1 LRRDSTELVEV
12 SRENDRPRRSAS
24 TATKA
29 SPLQKDGN
37 VTEDFYQLVE
47 NIARD
52 LYIRAL
58 KDIPKDVRAGLK
70 KGYDA
75 ETTAGEKTASKVMLT
90 VLENVKLADDK
101 DMMVCQDT
109 GLAIYKVLIG
119 SKLNVDGAE
128 IKRRLRIGAER
139 ATKEHPLRSNTVH
152 PLTRKNT
159 QTNTGQG
166 IPVIKVDFVPD
177 SDRLEIWMAPKGSGS
192 ENMSFLR
199 MLKPADGIKA
209 VKKFVLECVFDSG
222 ANPCPPTI
230 VGIGLGGTSDLA
242 AAMAKEASSFRKV
255 GTHNADP
262 LIAQLE
268 AELLDLI
275 NQTGIGPQGLGG
287 VTTAMAVNIEWAHTH
302 ISQLPVAVNMHCW
315 RGERA
320 CATIDANGNVTYSN

>member
-1 LRRDSTELVEV
+1 
-12 SRENDRPRRSAS
+12 
-24 TATKA
+24 
-29 SPLQKDGN
+29 

-177 SDRLEIWMAPKGSGS
+177 SDVLEIWMAPKGSGS

-242 AAMAKEASSFRKV
+242 AALAKEASCFRKV

-268 AELLDLI
+268 TELLDLI

-302 ISQLPVAVNMHCW
+302 ISQLPVAVNMQCW

-320 CATIDANGNVTYSN
+320 CATIDASGNVTYSN

>member
-1 LRRDSTELVEV
+1 MTM
-12 SRENDRPRRSAS
+12 
-24 TATKA
+24 TAIDTLYDTIEEA
-29 SPLQKDGN
+29 C
-37 VTEDFYQLVE
+37 
-47 NIARD
+47 RD

-58 KDIPKDVRAGLK
+58 KDIPQDVRIGLK

-75 ETTAGEKTASKVMLT
+75 ESAADQKTATKVMLT
-90 VLENVKLADDK
+90 VLENIKLADEK

-119 SKLNVDGAE
+119 QKFAHNLDMVE
-128 IKRRLRIGAER
+128 VKKRIRIACER

-166 IPVIKVDFVPD
+166 IPVIKVDFIPD
-177 SDRLEIWMAPKGSGS
+177 SDKLEIWMAPKGSGS

-209 VKKFVLECVFDSG
+209 VKKYVLECVFDSG

-230 VGIGLGGTSDLA
+230 VGIGLGGTSDVA
-242 AAMAKEASSFRKV
+242 AAMAKEASCFRKV
-255 GTHNADP
+255 GTHSPDP
-262 LIAQLE
+262 LVAQLE
-268 AELLDLI
+268 RELLDLI

-302 ISQLPVAVNMHCW
+302 ISQLPVAVNMQCW

-320 CATIDANGNVTYSN
+320 CATIDAEGNVTYSD

>member
-1 LRRDSTELVEV
+1 MTV
-12 SRENDRPRRSAS
+12 
-24 TATKA
+24 ATGTIY
-29 SPLQKDGN
+29 D
-37 VTEDFYQLVE
+37 TIEDA
-47 NIARD
+47 ARD

-58 KDIPKDVRAGLK
+58 KDIPEDVRKGLK

-75 ETTAGEKTASKVMLT
+75 ETASGQQTASKVMLT
-90 VLENVKLADDK
+90 VLKNIELADEK

-109 GLAIYKVLIG
+109 GLAIYKLKIG
-119 SKLNVDGAE
+119 NKAVPMDMVEVKNR
-128 IKRRLRIGAER
+128 IRIGAER

-152 PLTRKNT
+152 PITRKNT

-166 IPVIKVDFVPD
+166 IPIIKVEFVPD
-177 SDRLEIWMAPKGSGS
+177 SDKIEIWMAPKGSGS

-199 MLKPADGIKA
+199 MLKPADGMKA

-242 AAMAKEASSFRKV
+242 AAMAKEASCFRKV

-262 LIAQLE
+262 LVAQLE
-268 AELLDLI
+268 TELLDLI

-302 ISQLPVAVNMHCW
+302 ISQLPVAVNMQCW

-320 CATIDANGNVTYSN
+320 CATIDADGNVMYSD

>member
-1 LRRDSTELVEV
+1 MS
-12 SRENDRPRRSAS
+12 S
-24 TATKA
+24 TATA
-29 SPLQKDGN
+29 TIYD
-37 VTEDFYQLVE
+37 TIEDA
-47 NIARD
+47 ARE

-75 ETTAGEKTASKVMLT
+75 EAAAGEQTASKVMLT
-90 VLENVKLADDK
+90 VLKNIELADEK

-109 GLAIYKVLIG
+109 GLPIYKLLVG
-119 SKLNVDGAE
+119 SRVEIDLAE
-128 IKRRLRIGAER
+128 VKSRLRVACER
-139 ATKEHPLRSNTVH
+139 ATKEYPLRSNSVH

-166 IPVIKVDFVPD
+166 IPIIKIDFVPD
-177 SDRLEIWMAPKGSGS
+177 CDTIEMWMAPKGSGS

-199 MLKPADGIKA
+199 MLKPADGVRA

-242 AAMAKEASSFRKV
+242 AAMAKEASCFRKV
-255 GTHNADP
+255 GTHSPDP
-262 LIAQLE
+262 LVAQLE
-268 AELLDLI
+268 SELLDLI
-275 NQTGIGPQGLGG
+275 NKTGIGPQGLGG

-302 ISQLPVAVNMHCW
+302 ISQLPVAVNMQCW

-320 CATIDANGNVTYSN
+320 CATIDVDGNVAYSS

>member
-1 LRRDSTELVEV
+1 
-12 SRENDRPRRSAS
+12 
-24 TATKA
+24 
-29 SPLQKDGN
+29 

-47 NIARD
+47 NVGRE

-58 KDIPKDVRAGLK
+58 KDIPKDVRAGLQ

-75 ETTAGEKTASKVMLT
+75 ETVAGEKTASKVMLT

-119 SKLNVDGAE
+119 SKLSVDGAE

-152 PLTRKNT
+152 PITRKNT
-159 QTNTGQG
+159 QTNTGEG
-166 IPVIKVDFVPD
+166 IPVIKIDFVPD
-177 SDRLEIWMAPKGSGS
+177 SDKLEIWMAPKGSGS

-199 MLKPADGIKA
+199 MLKPADGLKA
-209 VKKFVLECVFDSG
+209 VKRYVLECVFDSG

-242 AAMAKEASSFRKV
+242 AAMAKEASCFRKV

-262 LIAQLE
+262 EVAKLE

-302 ISQLPVAVNMHCW
+302 ISQLPVAVNMQCW

-320 CATIDANGNVTYSN
+320 CAVIDAAGNIAYSN